1 MSLVKRVRTIFRRAR
16 MERELDAELAFH
28 LDMLAAEY
36 ARQGMPPDRA
46 RREAL
51 QLFGGVDHI
60 KDDVRDTWL
69 TRLVETIG
77 QDARYGARSLRKHAG
92 YAIAVIATM
101 ALGIGANSA
110 IFSVVNAVVLR
121 PLPYERGEDILL
133 LRQSRTTSQDRGF
146 SNRDIADVRSMTTT
160 LDAVVEYH
168 DMYFILLGGQEP
180 ARVATGVVSWNY
192 FDTLGIRPLLGR
204 GFTESE
210 DGPDGPATLI
220 ISYQYWQR
228 AFKGDRAIIGRAFT
242 MNDRKHTVVGVL
254 PDVPMYPQGNDVYM
268 PRGACPFRMNARD
281 GERRGSGMALAMG
294 RRKPGVSVHETQ

>member
-160 LDAVVEYH
+160 LDAVIEYH

-192 FDTLGIRPLLGR
+192 FDTLGIKPIAGR
-204 GFTESE
+204 TFA
-210 DGPDGPATLI
+210 ATDDAPGAPGVLI
-220 ISYQYWQR
+220 LSHEYWQR
-228 AFKGDRAIIGRAFT
+228 AFNGDPNVVGRVFR
-242 MNDRKHTVVGVL
+242 MNDRTHTVVGIL
-254 PDVPMYPQGNDVYM
+254 PDVPMYPQPNDVYM
-268 PRGACPFRMNARD
+268 PRSSCPFRMDPDYAD
-281 GERRGSGMALAMG
+281 FRGGGMAAALG
-294 RRKPGVSVHETQ
+294 RRRS